1 MTDPNT
7 QPVDEP
13 VNQPRNF
20 TLEGNDTSGYVG
32 VDAEYRNYANEID
45 RPYLTDEE
53 REHLKTVGQLTDDEK
68 LAAQQEQPADEQVV
82 AEEPEEPVAPET
94 PGQTKTNGEGNLT
107 PLL

>member
-7 QPVDEP
+7 QPVDE
-13 VNQPRNF
+13 PRNF

-32 VDAEYRNYANEID
+32 VDAEYRNYANETD
-45 RPYLTDEE
+45 RPILTDDE
-53 REHLKTVGQLTDDEK
+53 REHLKTVGQLTDDEQ
-68 LAAQQEQPADEQVV
+68 LAAQQEQPADEQVEESDKD
-82 AEEPEEPVAPET
+82 AEPETPAET